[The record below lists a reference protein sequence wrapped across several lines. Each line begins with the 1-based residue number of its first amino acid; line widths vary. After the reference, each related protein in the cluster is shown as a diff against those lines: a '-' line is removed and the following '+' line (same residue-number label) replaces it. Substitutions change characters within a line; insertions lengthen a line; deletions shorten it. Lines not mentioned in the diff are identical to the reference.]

1 MQKEYWDEKLAKA
14 LDLLSEARKG
24 FKDWLL
30 HEFPGLVMHRPFD
43 NTNCASG
50 TLGVLCDVDGNDVVA
65 RFVWNG
71 VFIEIIWGVC
81 ATSSYF
87 HVKFY
92 EGKPFE
98 SVVDEFECDNPADL
112 PERIRKAVE
121 KLRTSQ
127 PAKQFLVR
135 QKNEKGEYEDI
146 GILTL
151 REACRIEFETKRAV
165 CLTPVSGRFG
175 KLGFD
180 EAVNLDRL
188 DN

>member
-1 MQKEYWDEKLAKA
+1 MEKDVWKNLANA
-14 LDLLSEARKG
+14 LDQLSEARKA
-24 FKDWLL
+24 FKEWLL
-30 HEFPGLVMHRPFD
+30 SQFPGLVMHRPFD
-43 NTNCASG
+43 NANCALASI
-50 TLGVLCDVDGNDVVA
+50 GVISDVDGNDVYA
-65 RFVWNG
+65 RFVWRG
-71 VFIEIIWGVC
+71 VFIEIMWGVC
-81 ATSSYF
+81 ASSSYY
-87 HVKFY
+87 HVRLF

-98 SVVDEFECDNPADL
+98 SVVDDFDCDNPADL
-112 PERIRKAVE
+112 PERVRQAVE
-121 KLRTSQ
+121 KLRSNH

-135 QKNEKGEYEDI
+135 QKNENGEYEDI

-180 EAVNLDRL
+180 EAVKLDRL

>member
-1 MQKEYWDEKLAKA
+1 MAKEYWDEKLAKA

-24 FKDWLL
+24 FKDLLL

-43 NTNCASG
+43 NANCDPATIGVISG
-50 TLGVLCDVDGNDVVA
+50 VDGNDVYA
-65 RFVWNG
+65 RFVWRG
-71 VFIEIIWGVC
+71 VSIEIMWALC
-81 ATSSYF
+81 PSSSYF
-87 HVKFY
+87 HVRLF

-98 SVVDEFECDNPADL
+98 SVVDDFDCDNPADM
-112 PERIRKAVE
+112 PERVRQAVE
-121 KLRTSQ
+121 KLRSTQ

-175 KLGFD
+175 KLSFD
-180 EAVNLDRL
+180 EAVKLDRL

>member
-1 MQKEYWDEKLAKA
+1 MKREYWDDKLAKA
-14 LDLLSEARKG
+14 LDLITEARKG
-24 FKDWLL
+24 FKDMLN

-50 TLGVLCDVDGNDVVA
+50 TLGVLSDVDGNDVVA
-65 RFVWNG
+65 RFVWRG
-71 VFIEIIWGVC
+71 VFIEIMWGVC

-98 SVVDEFECDNPADL
+98 SLVYELECDNPADM
-112 PERIRKAVE
+112 PERVRQAVE
-121 KLRTSQ
+121 KLRANK
-127 PAKQFLVR
+127 PATQFLVR
-135 QKNEKGEYEDI
+135 QKNEKGEYEDL

-151 REACRIEFETKRAV
+151 REACRVEFDTKRAV

-175 KLGFD
+175 KLTFD
-180 EAVNLDRL
+180 EAVKLDKL
-188 DN
+188 DK